1 MNQVINFLFRS
12 KNNPG
17 PANTRDLLA
26 TNIQRGRDHGIPGY
40 ISYFERCNK
49 KLRNIKIDFNI
60 LRTWVSQEVNIFL
73 LTSFEHFSR
82 KSHLLSLAFLSDSLW
97 CNNGRFCKT
106 KLPQFFI
113 KKIRLESR
121 PFTTFLLFVILSL
134 IFDVIAVTSK
144 PLSRIVYFQNYE
156 KLIKIY
162 KSVEDIDFY
171 VGMIMEHPKRRSL
184 VGNTIGCILADQ
196 FIRLKK
202 ADRYFYEMGPGI
214 SPYPFTKSNSIK
226 SDTKHSSTYLHL
238 CTFRSIINDKINDH
252 GKRFMYDLRHRRFNI
267 TCFWIT

>member
-1 MNQVINFLFRS
+1 MQNKIATIFYHKNTLDIWTIYHVFFSSLF
-12 KNNPG
+12 
-17 PANTRDLLA
+17 
-26 TNIQRGRDHGIPGY
+26 Y
-40 ISYFERCNK
+40 
-49 KLRNIKIDFNI
+49 
-60 LRTWVSQEVNIFL
+60 
-73 LTSFEHFSR
+73 
-82 KSHLLSLAFLSDSLW
+82 FLSMTW
-97 CNNGRFCKT
+97 
-106 KLPQFFI
+106 
-113 KKIRLESR
+113 
-121 PFTTFLLFVILSL
+121 LLLHQNL
-134 IFDVIAVTSK
+134 Y
-144 PLSRIVYFQNYE
+144 LNRIVYFQNYE

-214 SPYPFTKSNSIK
+214 SPYPFTKSNFIK
-226 SDTKHSSTYLHL
+226 SDTKHMSTYLHL
-238 CTFRSIINDKINDH
+238 CTFRSIINDKINDY